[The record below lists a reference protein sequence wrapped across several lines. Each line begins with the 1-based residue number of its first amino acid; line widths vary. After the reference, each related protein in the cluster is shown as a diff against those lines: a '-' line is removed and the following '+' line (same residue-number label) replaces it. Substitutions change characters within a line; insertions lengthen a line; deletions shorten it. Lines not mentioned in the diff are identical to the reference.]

1 MLMIF
6 KKNMTLIIL
15 IIFAMGTWVISQS
28 FNKKAITE
36 RETVKP
42 IENKFYLNS
51 AKIINTDSSGVYLFT
66 LQADYIEQESKEST
80 EFYNVKISYTP
91 ESKISWSITSDKAIK
106 LSKND
111 FLILKGNVIARN
123 RLTHNSETIIYSELI
138 ELNPEKYIVKTTERV
153 TISLGDHNLT
163 AIGMQA
169 TLDKDKLTLQSK
181 INGTFLPSTLL

>member
-1 MLMIF
+1 MIF

-36 RETVKP
+36 RETVQP

-80 EFYNVKISYTP
+80 EFYNVCLLYTSP
-91 ESKISWSITSDKAIK
+91 SPRARTS
-106 LSKND
+106 S
-111 FLILKGNVIARN
+111 R
-123 RLTHNSETIIYSELI
+123 
-138 ELNPEKYIVKTTERV
+138 
-153 TISLGDHNLT
+153 
-163 AIGMQA
+163 M
-169 TLDKDKLTLQSK
+169 
-181 INGTFLPSTLL
+181 PSSA